1 MNKYKDFFMFLIL
14 TIMYSAV
21 YLYNGYIITT
31 FIINEQY
38 IEMMFLGIL
47 FITHFVLT
55 ILYIVEKNNI
65 ELPRR

>member
-1 MNKYKDFFMFLIL
+1 MKEIKCFFMCLIL

-21 YLYNGYIITT
+21 YLYSGYMITT
-31 FIINEQY
+31 FIRNEQY

-55 ILYIVEKNNI
+55 ILYFRKNNI
-65 ELPRR
+65 EVPRR